1 VVEFIQTVFGAEA
14 AVANPASLLAFLFT
28 RVTAVLAVL
37 VLVRNQV
44 AVVGLV
50 QPTKTVVTGLLVA
63 SLLLLGKKEK

>member
-1 VVEFIQTVFGAEA
+1 M
-14 AVANPASLLAFLFT
+14 ANPASLLAFLFT